1 MCWKLPWLIRL
12 TRTCEKKIGTNEHFT
27 QLDFGNYNN
36 YADSDYEAS
45 EFNLKANIPNCHI
58 ICIWLLVS
66 TMRTRSQRSR
76 HTPLLFVS
84 MHKYSVNFRIAHPRI
99 ALIIVGKS
107 WALSNISQQKE
118 SFGFREMLICEW
130 RWCQVGFSK
139 THLDPLLAKGK
150 DLGPRL
156 WVGTLAFQQECGC
169 EGKRVD
175 VLSGQGSSSLNPI
188 SWILALYVVNL
199 WVKLVEN

>member
-1 MCWKLPWLIRL
+1 M
-12 TRTCEKKIGTNEHFT
+12 
-27 QLDFGNYNN
+27 
-36 YADSDYEAS
+36 
-45 EFNLKANIPNCHI
+45 
-58 ICIWLLVS
+58 
-66 TMRTRSQRSR
+66 
-76 HTPLLFVS
+76 
-84 MHKYSVNFRIAHPRI
+84 NFRIVHLRI

-130 RWCQVGFSK
+130 RWCQVGFLK

-150 DLGPRL
+150 DVGPRL

-175 VLSGQGSSSLNPI
+175 VLTGQGSSSLTPI
-188 SWILALYVVNL
+188 SWILALCVVNL
-199 WVKLVEN
+199 WVKLVEEGGQLNCCFGNAQNMHHFPPSPDVLTPFPVWAPFPRL